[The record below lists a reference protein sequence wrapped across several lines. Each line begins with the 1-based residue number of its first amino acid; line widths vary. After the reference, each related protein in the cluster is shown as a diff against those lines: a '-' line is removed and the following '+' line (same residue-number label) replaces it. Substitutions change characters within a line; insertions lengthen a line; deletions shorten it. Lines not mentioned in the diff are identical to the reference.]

1 MALNFDFNSL
11 NFGAPPSDIG
21 GNELL
26 GGLGLG
32 GAAFAAQTGRPPTPV
47 PSGNLSPFAQR
58 VAANDA
64 ARRVAART
72 AARAAA
78 GKVLGPGTLAFTGG
92 YAFGTA
98 LDQAFDGAISDKV
111 ASGISNLLG
120 LSIDQPAAFDAP
132 TLNDLAAMNV
142 DQASID
148 AEEARSDELNNY
160 IGDEDEDEGPTQQQY
175 CEAKY
180 GPGTTIERCE
190 LLDEQ
195 ENLAEEA
202 SRGFVPS
209 LTDLQQSGAE
219 AAFVLPS
226 GEVRTIMPGQDVASA
241 FGRERGTRTFPVDE
255 GSVTVPSEL
264 LAETM
269 GLTPSLQDIQNVQ
282 PPEVVPDDTFVPDG
296 RSSFFTES
304 AARDQRLRDRDR
316 QPGETRTERDTRLAR
331 GKTLESRGA
340 STPGGE
346 MTFAEASKF
355 VPRKE
360 NYRGEK
366 ERVSTRNNRIRE
378 FMARYN
384 SDPQK
389 ASRKAAELLNQGRI
403 IDNNLVQ
410 AKLDNYKR
418 TSAQKYSDVVEV
430 AELLVTD
437 GRLTE
442 EQAALFIV
450 DEMGGDIKKLFAEP
464 GTPSGGSDGK
474 TDTPSLVGA
483 LTKPRP
489 NESGF
494 YSDEIEARIETFMQ
508 VNNLEREEALQRL
521 RDAEIIL

>member
-11 NFGAPPSDIG
+11 NFGGNDQASNPMMQPVDLSQLDFSEPSYS
-21 GNELL
+21 
-26 GGLGLG
+26 
-32 GAAFAAQTGRPPTPV
+32 GRG
-47 PSGNLSPFAQR
+47 S
-58 VAANDA
+58 
-64 ARRVAART
+64 
-72 AARAAA
+72 
-78 GKVLGPGTLAFTGG
+78 PGTTKNPGTMESSRGG
-92 YAFGTA
+92 GSNFDKIINFGNSIADLLKIGSQYNTT
-98 LDQAFDGAISDKV
+98 
-111 ASGISNLLG
+111 SN
-120 LSIDQPAAFDAP
+120 FR
-132 TLNDLAAMNV
+132 NDEPMSV

-269 GLTPSLQDIQNVQ
+269 GLTPSLEDIQNVQ
-282 PPEVVPDDTFVPDG
+282 PPQVATDD

-304 AARDQRLRDRDR
+304 AAREQRLRDRDR
-316 QPGETRTERDTRLAR
+316 QPGETQAERDTRLAR

-474 TDTPSLVGA
+474 TDTPSLVGQ
-483 LTKPRP
+483 LTRASGEVQKELPRELEGLDP
-489 NESGF
+489 ANFTGQTF
-494 YSDEIEARIETFMQ
+494 RGPDGTLYSSDGKQF
-508 VNNLEREEALQRL
+508 
-521 RDAEIIL
+521 IILN

>member
-11 NFGAPPSDIG
+11 NFGGNDQASNPMMQPVDLDQLNFSEPAPQSSNFKDKVIDFGKSFLGTITELARADPDVQIG
-21 GNELL
+21 STTSAF
-26 GGLGLG
+26 GGMTRPGVLDTAESGLAFQNPAKTLGLG
-32 GAAFAAQTGRPPTPV
+32 IYN
-47 PSGNLSPFAQR
+47 PSLSDLQSYNEEPSFGQSNAPFS
-58 VAANDA
+58 
-64 ARRVAART
+64 
-72 AARAAA
+72 
-78 GKVLGPGTLAFTGG
+78 F
-92 YAFGTA
+92 F
-98 LDQAFDGAISDKV
+98 
-111 ASGISNLLG
+111 
-120 LSIDQPAAFDAP
+120 
-132 TLNDLAAMNV
+132 

-148 AEEARSDELNNY
+148 AEEARSLNEDEL
-160 IGDEDEDEGPTQQQY
+160 
-175 CEAKY
+175 
-180 GPGTTIERCE
+180 
-190 LLDEQ
+190 EQ
-195 ENLAEEA
+195 PEA
-202 SRGFVPS
+202 S
-209 LTDLQQSGAE
+209 
-219 AAFVLPS
+219 FVLPS
-226 GEVRTIMPGQDVASA
+226 GEIRTIMPGQDVASA
-241 FGRERGTRTFPVDE
+241 FGRERGTSTFPVDE

-296 RSSFFTES
+296 SRSFFTES
-304 AARDQRLRDRDR
+304 AARDQRLRDSER
-316 QPGETRTERDTRLAR
+316 QPGETQAERDTRLAR

-340 STPGGE
+340 STSGGE

-450 DEMGGDIKKLFAEP
+450 DEMGGDIKKLFDPFIDIGGGDDGEVVTSSL
-464 GTPSGGSDGK
+464 GSGVYNAQQEANIKRVLEVYPNLTREQAIEEMQKQGK
-474 TDTPSLVGA
+474 L
-483 LTKPRP
+483 
-489 NESGF
+489 
-494 YSDEIEARIETFMQ
+494 
-508 VNNLEREEALQRL
+508 
-521 RDAEIIL
+521 